1 MGGSGGFIL
10 SGVGEFSG
18 VGIRSLI
25 LPSDIDPASRAPLA
39 ERAAVNR

>member
-1 MGGSGGFIL
+1 MGGSGRFIL
-10 SGVGEFSG
+10 SGASEIRE

-25 LPSDIDPASRAPLA
+25 LPSDKDPASRAPLA